1 MGFISQKIFPACGN
15 MCVCCPALRSRSR
28 QPVKRYKKLLAEI
41 FPKSPDASPND
52 RKIVKL
58 CEYAAKNPFRIPKI
72 AKYLEERC
80 CKELR
85 SEHIRSVKIVSEVY
99 NKLLSICKEQM
110 AYFAVNLLNLVIELL
125 DISKRNVVQ
134 MIGCQTL
141 TKFIYSQ
148 VDGTYTHNIENLVP
162 RVCLLAHQ
170 NSEEHQSRCLQAS
183 SLQCISSMVWYMA
196 EFSHIFVDFDEIVKA
211 ILDNYELDKNSEGD
225 VARREAHHNWVDE
238 VVRCEGQSSAGVGSE
253 VNASCVIIRPRPE
266 KRDPCL
272 LTREEVE
279 TPKVWVQICLQRMVE
294 LAKESTTMRLI
305 LDPMFIYFDKGQHWV
320 GRHGLAMMILS
331 DMSYYME
338 YLGHQQYIL
347 TAVVRHLDH
356 KNVSHDPRIKSDI
369 VQIATALAR
378 QIRSSVVLSDI
389 GFVNDLCRHMRKS
402 IQASVDLVGEQELNL
417 DIILQNSIED
427 CLLEIARGIADVRP
441 LFDMM
446 AISLENLPITRV
458 YARATIRS
466 LMVVADM
473 ISLAASKLQQVF
485 PEALLVQLLKAMLHA
500 DVEVRVGAHQ
510 IYSVLLMPNY
520 HGYDASTPTRRWRS
534 STEPASASISNLLEK
549 LRREKD
555 GNKVEKQGSNAQDCL
570 KERDNAEED
579 WKQGWSRKNS
589 PSLHTLSTIIDR
601 TAGTNSLA
609 EAEPPV
615 VTLNEDQITQ
625 LLSAFF
631 LQANLPDN
639 LPSNIEAIAHSFC
652 LTLLSSHLRSSNGNL
667 VVRFFQLPLSLRKL
681 SLDPDH
687 GIFSS
692 VYQRSLLILSTAMLQ
707 LAAKLYQIPHVNDL
721 LKSSLR
727 YDVDPY
733 VGISNDFQVFVK
745 PLANVG
751 EYGSP
756 HDNQGAS
763 SLLSELRKNI
773 FESEN
778 IMLDIL
784 SQSLSKITKMEPND
798 LVQQLSEVFVP
809 DDAFMFGPQSMIDM
823 DHVQAF
829 ARSKGSLSFDGDFPG
844 DSSGDDDVTSESSVA
859 DFTNFIP
866 KLPASPS
873 MSHIISIGQ
882 LLESALEVA
891 GQVAGTTVS
900 TSPLPFSAMA
910 SQCQTL
916 GTDTRKKLTNWL
928 SSENHQHMKA
938 SSPFTTI
945 PADEQPSFS
954 KIMGEDG
961 PVGGALVAMES
972 RLALRLPPASPFDNF
987 LRAARQH

>member
-125 DISKRNVVQ
+125 DNSKRNVIQ

-162 RVCLLAHQ
+162 KVCLLAHQ

-211 ILDNYELDKNSEGD
+211 ILDNYDPDKNSEGD

-238 VVRCEGQSSAGVGSE
+238 VVRCEGQGSAGVGSE
-253 VNASCVIIRPRPE
+253 INASCVIIRPRPE

-294 LAKESTTMRLI
+294 LAKESTTLRLI
-305 LDPMFIYFDKGQHWV
+305 LDPMFIYFDMGQHWV
-320 GRHGLAMMILS
+320 ARHGLAMMVLS

-338 YLGHQQYIL
+338 YLGHQQSIL

-356 KNVSHDPRIKSDI
+356 KNVSHDPKIKSDI
-369 VQIATALAR
+369 VQTATALAR
-378 QIRSSVVLSDI
+378 QIRSNVVLSDI

-402 IQASVDLVGEQELNL
+402 LQASVDLVGEQELNL
-417 DIILQNSIED
+417 NIILQNSIED
-427 CLLEIARGIADVRP
+427 CLLETARGIADVRP

-473 ISLAASKLQQVF
+473 ISLATSKSQQVF

-510 IYSVLLMPNY
+510 IFSVLLMPNY
-520 HGYDASTPTRRWRS
+520 HGYDTSTPTRRWRS

-579 WKQGWSRKNS
+579 WKQGWARKNS
-589 PSLHTLSTIIDR
+589 PNLHTLSTIIDR
-601 TAGTNSLA
+601 TAGSNSLA

-631 LQANLPDN
+631 LQANLPEN

-652 LTLLSSHLRSSNGNL
+652 LTLLSSRLRSSNGNL

-756 HDNQGAS
+756 NDNQGAS
-763 SLLSELRKNI
+763 SMLSELRKNI

-784 SQSLSKITKMEPND
+784 SQSLSKITKMETND

-809 DDAFMFGPQSMIDM
+809 DDTFMFGPQSMIDM

-829 ARSKGSLSFDGDFPG
+829 AHSKGSLSFDGDFPS

-938 SSPFTTI
+938 ISPFTTI

>member
-1 MGFISQKIFPACGN
+1 MGFMSQKIFPACGN

-41 FPKSPDASPND
+41 FPKSP
-52 RKIVKL
+52 
-58 CEYAAKNPFRIPKI
+58 I

-85 SEHIRSVKIVSEVY
+85 SEHIKYVKIVSEVY

-125 DISKRNVVQ
+125 DNSKRNMVQ

-141 TKFIYSQ
+141 TRFIYSQ
-148 VDGTYTHNIENLVP
+148 VDGTYTHNIESLVP
-162 RVCLLAHQ
+162 KVCLLAHQ
-170 NSEEHQSRCLQAS
+170 TSEEHQNRCLQAS

-196 EFSHIFVDFDEIVKA
+196 EFSHIFVEFDKIVKA
-211 ILDNYELDKNSEGD
+211 ILDNYETDRSSEGD
-225 VARREAHHNWVDE
+225 VARREANHNWVNE
-238 VVRCEGQSSAGVGSE
+238 VVRCEGQGGAGAGNE
-253 VNASCVIIRPRPE
+253 INASCVIIRPRPE

-305 LDPMFIYFDKGQHWV
+305 LDPMFVYFDMGQHWV
-320 GRHGLAMMILS
+320 GRHGLALMVLS

-338 YLGHQQYIL
+338 YPGHQQFLL

-356 KNVSHDPRIKSDI
+356 KNVSHDPKIKSDI
-369 VQIATALAR
+369 IQTATALAR

-402 IQASVDLVGEQELNL
+402 LQASVDSVGEQELNL
-417 DIILQNSIED
+417 NIILQNSIED
-427 CLLEIARGIADVRP
+427 CLLETARGIADVRP

-446 AISLENLPITRV
+446 AISLESLPITRV

-473 ISLAASKLQQVF
+473 ISLATSKSQQVF

-500 DVEVRVGAHQ
+500 DLEVRVGAHH
-510 IYSVLLMPNY
+510 IFSVLLIPKSNH
-520 HGYDASTPTRRWRS
+520 HGYDNSTRTRRWRS
-534 STEPASASISNLLEK
+534 STESASASASISSLLEK
-549 LRREKD
+549 LRREKDGNKGEKD

-579 WKQGWSRKNS
+579 WKQGWARKNS
-589 PSLHTLSTIIDR
+589 PNLHTLSTIIDR
-601 TAGTNSLA
+601 TAGSNSSA

-631 LQANLPDN
+631 LQANLSDN
-639 LPSNIEAIAHSFC
+639 LPSDIEAIAHSFC
-652 LTLLSSHLRSSNGNL
+652 LTLLSSRLKSSSGNL

-745 PLANVG
+745 PLVNVG
-751 EYGSP
+751 EYGSSG
-756 HDNQGAS
+756 DNQGAS
-763 SLLSELRKNI
+763 FLLSELRKNI

-784 SQSLSKITKMEPND
+784 SQSLSKITKMEAND
-798 LVQQLSEVFVP
+798 LVQQLSEGFVP
-809 DDAFMFGPQSMIDM
+809 DDTFMFGPQSMIDM

-829 ARSKGSLSFDGDFPG
+829 ARSKGSLSFDGDFPS

-928 SSENHQHMKA
+928 SSENHQQMK
-938 SSPFTTI
+938 SISPITTI
-945 PADEQPSFS
+945 PVDEQSSFS
-954 KIMGEDG
+954 KIMGEDE
-961 PVGGALVAMES
+961 PVGGALLTMES

>member
-125 DISKRNVVQ
+125 DNSKRNVVQ

-279 TPKVWVQICLQRMVE
+279 TPKVWVQICLQRMAE

-320 GRHGLAMMILS
+320 GRHGLAMMVLF

-402 IQASVDLVGEQELNL
+402 LQASVDLVGEQELNL

-520 HGYDASTPTRRWRS
+520 HGYDASTPIRRWRS

-589 PSLHTLSTIIDR
+589 PNLHTLSTIIDR

-652 LTLLSSHLRSSNGNL
+652 LTLLSSRLRSSNGNL

-945 PADEQPSFS
+945 PADDQPSFI

>member
-125 DISKRNVVQ
+125 DNSKRNVIQ

-162 RVCLLAHQ
+162 KVCLLAHQ

-211 ILDNYELDKNSEGD
+211 ILDNYDPDKNSEGD

-238 VVRCEGQSSAGVGSE
+238 VVRCEGQGSAGVGSE
-253 VNASCVIIRPRPE
+253 INASCVIIRPRPE

-294 LAKESTTMRLI
+294 LAKESTTLRLI
-305 LDPMFIYFDKGQHWV
+305 LDPMFIYFDMGQHWV
-320 GRHGLAMMILS
+320 ARHGLAMMVLS

-338 YLGHQQYIL
+338 YLGHQQSIL

-356 KNVSHDPRIKSDI
+356 KNVSHDPKIKSNI
-369 VQIATALAR
+369 VQTATALAR
-378 QIRSSVVLSDI
+378 QIRSNVVLSDI

-402 IQASVDLVGEQELNL
+402 LQASVDLVGEQELNL
-417 DIILQNSIED
+417 NIILQNSIED
-427 CLLEIARGIADVRP
+427 CLLETARGIADVRP

-473 ISLAASKLQQVF
+473 ISLATSKSQQVF

-510 IYSVLLMPNY
+510 IFSVLLMPNY
-520 HGYDASTPTRRWRS
+520 HGYDTSTPTRRWRS

-579 WKQGWSRKNS
+579 WKQGWARKNS
-589 PSLHTLSTIIDR
+589 PNLHTLSTIIDR
-601 TAGTNSLA
+601 TAGSNSLA

-652 LTLLSSHLRSSNGNL
+652 LTLLSSRLRSSNGNL

-756 HDNQGAS
+756 NDNQGAS
-763 SLLSELRKNI
+763 SMLSELRKNI

-784 SQSLSKITKMEPND
+784 SQSLSKITKMETND

-809 DDAFMFGPQSMIDM
+809 DDTFMFGPQSMIDM

-829 ARSKGSLSFDGDFPG
+829 AHSKGSLSFDGDFPS

-938 SSPFTTI
+938 ISPFTTI

>member
-125 DISKRNVVQ
+125 DNSKRNVIQ

-162 RVCLLAHQ
+162 KVCLLAHQ

-211 ILDNYELDKNSEGD
+211 ILDNYDPDKNSEGD

-238 VVRCEGQSSAGVGSE
+238 VVRCEGQGSAGVGSE
-253 VNASCVIIRPRPE
+253 INASCVIIRPRPE

-294 LAKESTTMRLI
+294 LAKESTTLRLI
-305 LDPMFIYFDKGQHWV
+305 LDPMFIYFDMGQHWV
-320 GRHGLAMMILS
+320 ARHGLAMMVLS

-338 YLGHQQYIL
+338 YLGHQQSIL

-356 KNVSHDPRIKSDI
+356 KNVSHDPKIKSDI
-369 VQIATALAR
+369 VQTATALAR
-378 QIRSSVVLSDI
+378 QIRSNVVLSDI

-402 IQASVDLVGEQELNL
+402 LQASVDLVGEEELNL
-417 DIILQNSIED
+417 NIILQNSIED
-427 CLLEIARGIADVRP
+427 CLLETARGIADVRP

-473 ISLAASKLQQVF
+473 ISLATSKSQQVF

-510 IYSVLLMPNY
+510 IFSVLLMPNY
-520 HGYDASTPTRRWRS
+520 HGYDTSTPTRRWRS

-570 KERDNAEED
+570 KERDSAEED
-579 WKQGWSRKNS
+579 WKQGWARKNS
-589 PSLHTLSTIIDR
+589 PNLHTLSTIIDR
-601 TAGTNSLA
+601 TAGSNSLA

-652 LTLLSSHLRSSNGNL
+652 LTLLSSRLRSSNGNL

-756 HDNQGAS
+756 NDNQGAS
-763 SLLSELRKNI
+763 SMLSELRKNI

-784 SQSLSKITKMEPND
+784 SQSLSKITKMETND

-809 DDAFMFGPQSMIDM
+809 DDTFMFGPQSMIDM

-829 ARSKGSLSFDGDFPG
+829 AHSKGSLSFDGDFPS

-938 SSPFTTI
+938 ISPFTTI

>member
-125 DISKRNVVQ
+125 DNSKRNVIQ

-162 RVCLLAHQ
+162 KVCLLAHQ

-211 ILDNYELDKNSEGD
+211 ILDNYDPDKNSEGD

-238 VVRCEGQSSAGVGSE
+238 VVRCEGQGSAGVGSE
-253 VNASCVIIRPRPE
+253 INASCVIIRPRPE

-294 LAKESTTMRLI
+294 LAKESTTLRLI
-305 LDPMFIYFDKGQHWV
+305 LDPMFIYFDMGQHWV
-320 GRHGLAMMILS
+320 ARHGLAMMVLS

-338 YLGHQQYIL
+338 YLGHQQSIL

-356 KNVSHDPRIKSDI
+356 KNVSHDPKIKSDI
-369 VQIATALAR
+369 VQTATALAR
-378 QIRSSVVLSDI
+378 QIRSNVVLSDI

-402 IQASVDLVGEQELNL
+402 LQASVDLVGEQELNL
-417 DIILQNSIED
+417 NIILQNSIED
-427 CLLEIARGIADVRP
+427 CLLETARGIADVRP

-473 ISLAASKLQQVF
+473 ISLATSKSQQVF

-510 IYSVLLMPNY
+510 IFSVLLMPNY
-520 HGYDASTPTRRWRS
+520 HGYDTSTPTRRWRS

-579 WKQGWSRKNS
+579 WKQGWARKNS
-589 PSLHTLSTIIDR
+589 PNLHTLSTIIDR
-601 TAGTNSLA
+601 TAGSNSLA

-652 LTLLSSHLRSSNGNL
+652 LTLLSSRLRSSNGNL

-756 HDNQGAS
+756 NDNQGAS
-763 SLLSELRKNI
+763 SMLSELRKNI

-784 SQSLSKITKMEPND
+784 SQSLSKITKMETND

-809 DDAFMFGPQSMIDM
+809 DDTFMFGPQSMIDM

-829 ARSKGSLSFDGDFPG
+829 AHSKGSLSFDGDFPS

-938 SSPFTTI
+938 ISPFTTI

>member
-125 DISKRNVVQ
+125 DNSKRNVIQ

-162 RVCLLAHQ
+162 KVCLLAHQ

-211 ILDNYELDKNSEGD
+211 ILDNYDPDKNSEGD

-238 VVRCEGQSSAGVGSE
+238 VVRCEGQGSAGVGSE
-253 VNASCVIIRPRPE
+253 INASCVIIRPRPE

-294 LAKESTTMRLI
+294 LAKESTTLRLI
-305 LDPMFIYFDKGQHWV
+305 LDPMFIYFDMGQHWV
-320 GRHGLAMMILS
+320 ARHGLAMMVLS

-338 YLGHQQYIL
+338 YLGHQQSIL

-356 KNVSHDPRIKSDI
+356 KNVSHDPKIKSDI
-369 VQIATALAR
+369 VQTATALAR
-378 QIRSSVVLSDI
+378 QIRSNVVLSDI

-402 IQASVDLVGEQELNL
+402 LQASVDLVGEEELNL
-417 DIILQNSIED
+417 NIILQNSIED
-427 CLLEIARGIADVRP
+427 CLLETARGIADVRP

-473 ISLAASKLQQVF
+473 ISLATSKSQQVF

-510 IYSVLLMPNY
+510 IFSVLLMPNY
-520 HGYDASTPTRRWRS
+520 HGYDTSTPTRRWRS

-579 WKQGWSRKNS
+579 WKQGWARKNS
-589 PSLHTLSTIIDR
+589 PNLHTLSTIIDR
-601 TAGTNSLA
+601 TAGSNSLA

-652 LTLLSSHLRSSNGNL
+652 LTLLSSRLRSSNGNL

-756 HDNQGAS
+756 NDNQGAS
-763 SLLSELRKNI
+763 SMLSELRKNI

-784 SQSLSKITKMEPND
+784 SQSLSKITKMETND

-809 DDAFMFGPQSMIDM
+809 DDTFMFGPQSMIDM

-829 ARSKGSLSFDGDFPG
+829 AHSKGSLSFDGDFPS

-938 SSPFTTI
+938 ISPFTTI